1 MRKERGSIT
10 LFVLVAMI
18 LIIGVLAIIYIKT
31 TQKNSNQLQQ
41 IEKIQEE
48 YQSQNIEQ
56 EYRETIGKKEQI
68 Y

>member
-56 EYRETIGKKEQI
+56 EYRETIGN
-68 Y
+68 